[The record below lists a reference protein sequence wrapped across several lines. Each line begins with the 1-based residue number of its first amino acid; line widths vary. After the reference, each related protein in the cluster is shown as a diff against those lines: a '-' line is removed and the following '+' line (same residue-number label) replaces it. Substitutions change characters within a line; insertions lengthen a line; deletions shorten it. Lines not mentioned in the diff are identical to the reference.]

1 MWSSMRTLRTAGQ
14 ILRIRFAGALPGGM
28 SVLSSGRAEEYAG
41 KQEEKR

>member
-28 SVLSSGRAEEYAG
+28 SVLPSGGTEEYAG

>member
-14 ILRIRFAGALPGGM
+14 ILRICFAGALPGGL
-28 SVLSSGRAEEYAG
+28 SVLSSGWTEEYAG